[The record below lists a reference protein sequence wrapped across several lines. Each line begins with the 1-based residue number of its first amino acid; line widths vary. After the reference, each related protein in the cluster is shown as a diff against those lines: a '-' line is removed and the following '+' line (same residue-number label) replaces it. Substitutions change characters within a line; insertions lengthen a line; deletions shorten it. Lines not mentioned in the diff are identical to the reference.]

1 MSFFRPFFE
10 WSDATWV
17 GNALRQS
24 RWLFPLVETIH
35 LLALAFLLGTIT
47 ILSLRLFGLILRRQ
61 SAAQVERDL
70 MPWTVGSLCVVL
82 PSGWCLFASEAFKC
96 YDSIPFR
103 VKMVCLFL
111 AVLFHFTVYPKVIQ
125 SVNLNVTNRQTQ
137 LTAFIS
143 LLLWFSVGFAG
154 RAIGFL

>member
-1 MSFFRPFFE
+1 MSFFRPFFI

-17 GNALRQS
+17 GIALRQS
-24 RWLFPLVETIH
+24 RWLFPFVETIH

-47 ILSLRLFGLILRRQ
+47 ILSLRLFGLILPRQ
-61 SAAQVERDL
+61 TVSQVERDL
-70 MPWTVGSLCVVL
+70 TPWTVGSLCVVL

-111 AVLFHFTVYPKVIQ
+111 AVLYHFTVYRKVVQ
-125 SVNLNVTNRQTQ
+125 SVSLSVTNRQAQ
-137 LTAFIS
+137 LAAGIS
-143 LLLWFSVGFAG
+143 LLLWFSVGLAG